1 MARTKKKIDEENEI
15 KDLDFTLPE
24 EEADIVQVADSDG
37 AEDDTTYTMGK
48 IEVMGGAEEEEKL
61 DLKKLN
67 NGEDEEDVE
76 WIDDGEIIKDD
87 YDPYLDGADF
97 DSDNPYNDDDLD

>member
-15 KDLDFTLPE
+15 KDLDFSLPE
-24 EEADIVQVADSDG
+24 EESDIVQVADGDG
-37 AEDDTTYTMGK
+37 TEDDTTYTMGK